1 MQTMSTHKV
10 VTRFAPSP
18 TGSLHVGNVRTALI
32 NWLFTRKLGGEFI
45 LRIDDTDLSRS
56 KDEFTRGIMQDL
68 SWLGLGW
75 DRLEHQKNRLDRYE
89 QVKQQLLGE
98 GRLYPCFETEEE
110 LEIKRKILLSQGK
123 PPVYDRAS
131 LNLASSQIASQ
142 DTPPHYR
149 FKLDHKTIEWDD
161 MVRGHMQL
169 YASSISDPVV
179 IRADGTWTYMLC
191 SVVDDIDFKIT
202 HIIRGED
209 HISNTVSHIQMFEA
223 LGQELPQFAH
233 LARITSAAEKI
244 SKRKGG
250 FDIKTLRDEKGIEP
264 MSINSLLALTGT
276 SKNVT
281 ACNVLKELVAS
292 FDIKNFHKSPTNYN
306 EEDIVRLNHKV
317 LSNYEFSQVHEPL
330 RTLGLNNATEDF
342 WSVVRGNIDTLAQ
355 AKLWYEVCYGTIV
368 PVIVKEDEEFIVK
381 ARGALPEGDR
391 WNQDTWSTWITSLK
405 PLTDRRG
412 AELFMPL
419 RRALTGVTFG
429 PELKML
435 LPMIGPERAKK
446 RLQGISA

>member
-1 MQTMSTHKV
+1 MPAHKV

-32 NWLFTRKLGGEFI
+32 NWLFARKFGGEFI
-45 LRIDDTDLSRS
+45 LRIDDTDLARS
-56 KDEFTRGIMQDL
+56 KDEFTRGIMEDL
-68 SWLGLGW
+68 SWLGLQW
-75 DRLEHQKNRLDRYE
+75 DRLEHQRDRLNRYE
-89 QVKQQLLGE
+89 QVKQTLLAQ
-98 GRLYPCFETEEE
+98 GRLYPCYETEEE

-131 LNLASSQIASQ
+131 LGLRGAHEDRPNVL
-142 DTPPHYR
+142 PHFR
-149 FKLDHKTIEWDD
+149 FKLEHKNVEWQD
-161 MVRGHMQL
+161 MVRGHIQL
-169 YASSISDPVV
+169 DAASISDPVV

-223 LGQELPQFAH
+223 LAQEPPQFAH
-233 LARITSAAEKI
+233 IARITSATEKI

-264 MSINSLLALTGT
+264 MAINSLLGLTGT
-276 SKNVT
+276 SKNVV
-281 ACNVLKELVAS
+281 ACVSLAELVAS
-292 FDIKNFHKSPTNYN
+292 FDIKDFHRSPTSYN

-317 LSNYEFSQVHEPL
+317 LAGYEFEQVRERL
-330 RTLGLNNATEDF
+330 KQLGLDNITDEF
-342 WSVVRGNIDTLAQ
+342 WKAVRGNIDTLAQ
-355 AKLWYEVCYGTIV
+355 AKLWYDVVYGEIK
-368 PVIVKEDEEFIVK
+368 PAIDERDKKFITL
-381 ARGALPEGDR
+381 ALSVMPRENK
-391 WNQDTWSTWITSLK
+391 WNNDTWSVWIAALK

-412 AELFMPL
+412 MKLFMPL
-419 RRALTGVTFG
+419 RRALTGVEFG

-435 LPMIGPERAKK
+435 LPMIGMSRAMQ
-446 RLQGISA
+446 RLEGKIA